1 MVFGDSIYRGILQ
14 NITSYYQAIPT
25 GVLTPAEPK
34 INAALRS
41 AQQPIKKNYGL
52 TSCVQRICDLRRGYQ
67 LGKRHPYSLEQLRV
81 CHLLINCYIC
91 FNGDQASGV
100 NAFDCFP
107 PTLDEYL
114 RL

>member
-14 NITSYYQAIPT
+14 NITSYYRAIPP
-25 GVLTPAEPK
+25 GVLMPAELK

-41 AQQPIKKNYGL
+41 AQQNYGL
-52 TSCVQRICDLRRGYQ
+52 TSCVQRICDSRRGYQ

-91 FNGDQASGV
+91 FNGDHASGV
-100 NAFDCFP
+100 NTFDCSP